1 MNHFTQIDLNLSK
14 LIELAEGSMGAHF
27 VKTRSE
33 IFSQYTGAC
42 INSDGAIA
50 IYDELNS
57 PLNQTFGMGLS
68 NSHNEKTLAQME
80 QFFEKKNVPC
90 FHEISPYA
98 GPRFLEMLCKRNY
111 YPVELSNVFYK
122 RLDSIGNEDMER
134 IPEIEIVLANTP
146 ELMTRWTSI
155 NSKAWSND
163 YPEISEFM
171 KIVGKV
177 NEANKNTECFFA
189 TYKGI
194 PASAGA
200 LTIENGVAILNGAA
214 TLPEMR
220 GLKIQSALIQA
231 RLKFA
236 AQKNCAY
243 SVVVV
248 EVGSKSQRNVERNGF
263 SLAYTRTKWC
273 LTR

>member
-1 MNHFTQIDLNLSK
+1 MKHFNQIDLDLSK
-14 LIELAEGSMGAHF
+14 QIELAEGSMGAQF

-33 IFSQYTGAC
+33 IFSEYFGTS

-50 IYDELNS
+50 LYDELNS

-68 NSHNEKTLAQME
+68 NSHNEKTLTQIE

-90 FHEISPYA
+90 FHEVSPYA

-111 YPVELSNVFYK
+111 YPVELSNVFFK
-122 RLDSIGNEDMER
+122 RLSPIGNEDMEK

-146 ELMTRWTSI
+146 ELMKQWTNI

-171 KIVGKV
+171 EIVGRV

-189 TYKGI
+189 TYKGL

-200 LTIENGVAILNGAA
+200 VTIQNGIAILNGAA

-220 GLKIQSALIQA
+220 GHKIQSALIQA
-231 RLKFA
+231 RLNFA
-236 AQKNCAY
+236 FKKKCAY
-243 SVVVV
+243 CAVVV

-263 SLAYTRTKWC
+263 SLAYTRSKWC
-273 LTR
+273 LTK